1 MSETRIHCTE
11 YTVAISMQMDHVE
24 FLSGTCFGVNQSF
37 WHVSA
42 IRGEGEAQR
51 VGPMWLKIYTSDMER
66 RWLFLIPLIWT
77 TYQDLSF
84 FYLNMFCSF
93 QLGLGFSFLPLLPGT
108 WQSWHLPTTIG
119 SGSIG
124 TTGALAGS
132 LTESLKMKGI
142 CMACWF
148 RRCAGGLLNRQEM
161 LVFVPNVFWN
171 SPAKRWRCWRCLV
184 FFHKSKAQIW
194 WYQ

>member
-1 MSETRIHCTE
+1 MSIRPDERNSYTLYRIYGSNINANGSCWVLKRHLFWSQSIILAC
-11 YTVAISMQMDHVE
+11 ISDK
-24 FLSGTCFGVNQSF
+24 G
-37 WHVSA
+37 W
-42 IRGEGEAQR
+42 RGAQR

-77 TYQDLSF
+77 TYQDLSC

-93 QLGLGFSFLPLLPGT
+93 QLGLGFSFLPLLSGA

-184 FFHKSKAQIW
+184 FFPQK
-194 WYQ
+194 